1 MDNPPPI
8 SLLYAGIHGVCPRC
22 GIGHVFHNILDI
34 VEACPHCQLN
44 LSELDT
50 GDGPAF
56 LAIVLVGGII
66 TALAG
71 VVELAF
77 SPPFW
82 VHALLWIPLILVAS
96 ILTLRIFKAALL
108 ASQYH
113 TKRLNKS

>member
-1 MDNPPPI
+1 MDNPPPV
-8 SLLYAGIHGVCPRC
+8 SLIYAGIHSVCPRC
-22 GIGHVFHNILDI
+22 GVGHIFRHILD
-34 VEACPHCQLN
+34 VSQECPHCQLD

-71 VVELAF
+71 IVELAF

-82 VHALLWIPLILVAS
+82 VHAILWIPLILIAS
-96 ILTLRIFKAALL
+96 ILTLRIFKGALL
-108 ASQYH
+108 ASQYRA
-113 TKRLNKS
+113 KRLNKS